1 MMELGVASKLVV
13 EGEGLTYE
21 FQKAALTA
29 MGAKENSFT
38 AEGTTYTLEYDGGSA
53 IASAGSDVVALLSE
67 YAVQGVENGTVISAE
82 LRSAIVEAIEEGQ
95 NSFTFTDENGTEVE
109 YELKRENNRYTI
121 RTATQSKLIQTY
133 LAPSWEHWLGTD
145 GAGMDILTRLMYG
158 GRISLII
165 GFVVVILE
173 TIIGVVLGGLA
184 GYFGKWVDMVIMR
197 IMDIFLAIPGTLL
210 AICIVA
216 SLGNSIPN
224 LVIAQAI
231 ASTPTFARV
240 VRGAVLTV
248 RGADYVEAA
257 RAIGAKD
264 ATIIFHDVLPNS
276 LAPIIVQT
284 TLQVASVI
292 LSIAGL
298 SFLGLGIPAPTPEWG
313 AMLSAARSYIRDYSY
328 MWMFPGCAI
337 MITILALNLL
347 GDGLRDALD
356 PRLR

>member
-1 MMELGVASKLVV
+1 MSNASATNGNAQASVKKKSQIADVWKRLCRNKTAMLGLVIMILLVLIAILSPIVFDYDNQVIKTDYSSTLQWPSAAHPFGTDELGRDIL
-13 EGEGLTYE
+13 
-21 FQKAALTA
+21 
-29 MGAKENSFT
+29 
-38 AEGTTYTLEYDGGSA
+38 
-53 IASAGSDVVALLSE
+53 
-67 YAVQGVENGTVISAE
+67 
-82 LRSAIVEAIEEGQ
+82 
-95 NSFTFTDENGTEVE
+95 
-109 YELKRENNRYTI
+109 I
-121 RTATQSKLIQTY
+121 RTMYATS
-133 LAPSWEHWLGTD
+133 
-145 GAGMDILTRLMYG
+145 
-158 GRISLII
+158 ISLS
-165 GFVVVILE
+165 
-173 TIIGVVLGGLA
+173 IGVVTVIVALSMGLILGASA
-184 GYFGKWVDMVIMR
+184 GYFGGKVDMVIMR

-224 LVIAQAI
+224 LVFAQAI

-248 RGADYVEAA
+248 RGAEYVEAA

-313 AMLSAARSYIRDYSY
+313 AMLSSARSYIRDYSY
-328 MWMFPGCAI
+328 MCMFPGCAI